1 MFYCIHFPVEV
12 FTFLHS
18 CRICL
23 MKSFEK
29 PSVLEFSIVFMFES
43 LHVLGTAI
51 LFLLGTSQ
59 THCRNLCQQ
68 HCL

>member
-1 MFYCIHFPVEV
+1 
-12 FTFLHS
+12 
-18 CRICL
+18 

-51 LFLLGTSQ
+51 LFLLGTS
-59 THCRNLCQQ
+59 
-68 HCL
+68 